1 MNGFTAK
8 QPASMVPCSKNCN
21 ETPVHEKCIYEWK
34 ERESGTGSCPLCRAP
49 LLEMSYIPPDFLHSA
64 RFACF
69 AVRRD
74 FVLRPVPPEVGMIR
88 CFLRITRV
96 GFTGVST
103 GYELYLQAP
112 SILPYPLGPLPRVV
126 GTAPGDQ
133 LLLVARKRFGF
144 GSKGYIDISLDRR
157 GRDFERGGK
166 NHVGFLV
173 SSFSGLDHTVW
184 QSDPLVEVV
193 NVLYSQNRVG
203 RGIGPRKMRFTL
215 PTVALDTS
223 PPANFNLE
231 SDYTFE
237 DDDDEFNAKNTR
249 YVTNVSPVPLSVA
262 AHRHYD
268 AREDDSLEDE
278 PLPDL
283 LFGRNKEPYWLESIM
298 AYSLDFHGRVTL
310 PSNKNFI
317 LSLPGDPSPGA
328 ESKLCLQFG
337 KTEDFMQELYTVDV
351 GFPFSILQAMG
362 VVLSACDRKL
372 ACA

>member
-1 MNGFTAK
+1 
-8 QPASMVPCSKNCN
+8 
-21 ETPVHEKCIYEWK
+21 
-34 ERESGTGSCPLCRAP
+34 
-49 LLEMSYIPPDFLHSA
+49 
-64 RFACF
+64 
-69 AVRRD
+69 
-74 FVLRPVPPEVGMIR
+74 
-88 CFLRITRV
+88 
-96 GFTGVST
+96 
-103 GYELYLQAP
+103 
-112 SILPYPLGPLPRVV
+112 
-126 GTAPGDQ
+126 
-133 LLLVARKRFGF
+133 
-144 GSKGYIDISLDRR
+144 
-157 GRDFERGGK
+157 
-166 NHVGFLV
+166 
-173 SSFSGLDHTVW
+173 
-184 QSDPLVEVV
+184 
-193 NVLYSQNRVG
+193 
-203 RGIGPRKMRFTL
+203 
-215 PTVALDTS
+215 
-223 PPANFNLE
+223 
-231 SDYTFE
+231 
-237 DDDDEFNAKNTR
+237 
-249 YVTNVSPVPLSVA
+249 VPLSVA